1 MDIPILFTGYHSL
14 DVNAKLNLLGLGKSK
29 EVQKLEPERAVQLGT
44 EMLGEFIAYLII
56 AALVYSEYIYT
67 TKGSEIKEQKRLE
80 EWNGMERRMDDLFMI
95 TERQDTEIN
104 ELRRLV
110 IHLEERNRGL
120 MEKLFKKDKKG

>member
-56 AALVYSEYIYT
+56 AALVYAEYIYT

-120 MEKLFKKDKKG
+120 MGKTIQKG